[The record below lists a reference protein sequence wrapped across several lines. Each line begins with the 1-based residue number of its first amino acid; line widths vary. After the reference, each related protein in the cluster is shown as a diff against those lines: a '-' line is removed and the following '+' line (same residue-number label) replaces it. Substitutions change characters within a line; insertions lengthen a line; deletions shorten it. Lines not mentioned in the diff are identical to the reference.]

1 MSKNITIKETQGP
14 PPAPSRDE
22 LAFALERYQSR
33 IPAQD
38 FRVAKA
44 KQEAAKAEK
53 ALAAASRELAEANEA
68 RARLDAII
76 ADYTAKLEG

>member
-1 MSKNITIKETQGP
+1 MADSITIKETQGP
-14 PPAPSRDE
+14 PPKPSRED
-22 LAFALERYQSR
+22 LAFALERYQAR

-53 ALAAASRELAEANEA
+53 ALAAANRELADANEA

-76 ADYTAKLEG
+76 ADYTTKLEG